1 MTAATLTRVL
11 PVKPLVI
18 DRHRAATARHA
29 LAAAR
34 LTDLSGRGAVVASA
48 RANLAEHDPAVRTAI
63 ATAAE
68 LLPDAI
74 TVAQETAAEALEAR
88 TAARDALLPLGN
100 AQPNSTIWNARA
112 AITAALER
120 QSATQREVS
129 DLRERHEVTKRRLEA
144 GFISDGAELVARRGE
159 LELSEP
165 RLRSA
170 EAAAQEATRA
180 HQAAKQ
186 RELELVTQVHA
197 WRRSVVD
204 SDDPDEVER
213 AAAAIWS
220 VLAPM
225 PA

>member
-34 LTDLSGRGAVVASA
+34 LTDLRERAIVVEAVAV
-48 RANLAEHDPAVRTAI
+48 LDTHDPATRTAI
-63 ATAAE
+63 TTAGI

-74 TVAQETAAEALEAR
+74 TAAQDALDEALQAR
-88 TAARDALLPLGN
+88 TAARNDLLPLGN
-100 AQPNSTIWNARA
+100 AQPNSTIWNARTAISTAFEQMSVARRA
-112 AITAALER
+112 AT
-120 QSATQREVS
+120 
-129 DLRERHEVTKRRLEA
+129 DLRERHEVTKQRLAA
-144 GFISDGAELVARRGE
+144 GHITDGAGLVAARGE
-159 LELSEP
+159 LELGEP

-170 EAAAQEATRA
+170 QAAAQEAEGA
-180 HQAAKQ
+180 HQAANQ
-186 RELELVTQVHA
+186 REQELVVQVRA
-197 WRRSVVD
+197 WRRTVAD

-225 PA
+225 ST